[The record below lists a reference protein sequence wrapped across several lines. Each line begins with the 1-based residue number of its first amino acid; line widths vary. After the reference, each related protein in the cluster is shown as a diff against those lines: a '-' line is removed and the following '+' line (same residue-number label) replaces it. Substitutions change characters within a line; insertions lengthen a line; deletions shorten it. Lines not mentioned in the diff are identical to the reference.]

1 MQKTITF
8 LMFVGDQC
16 GKAEEAI
23 KFYTSLFENSEVK
36 NIEYFKAGDAHGKEG
51 TVKHC
56 LFTID
61 GLEYMAIDSP
71 LEHQFT
77 FTPAISIYVKCEN
90 ENEIDTLFDKLS
102 KNGQVFMPL
111 NKYPFSDKFGWLS
124 DKYGISWHLNLTI
137 S

>member
-36 NIEYFKAGDAHGKEG
+36 NIEYFKAGDPHGKEG
-51 TVKHC
+51 AVKHS

-61 GLEYMAIDSP
+61 GLEYMAIDSL
-71 LEHQFT
+71 LEHKFT
-77 FTPAISIYVKCEN
+77 FTPSISIYVKCEN
-90 ENEIDTLFDKLS
+90 ENEIGTLFEIYQEMDRS
-102 KNGQVFMPL
+102 SFP
-111 NKYPFSDKFGWLS
+111 
-124 DKYGISWHLNLTI
+124 
-137 S
+137 